1 MVLTTGRIEKDV
13 EVCSLHPKRRRCF
26 RETNLDKIFTW
37 VDASYVVHHDMKS
50 QDGSVVSMVLIVIH
64 CRSSKQKLN
73 MKSLMEARLVG
84 AGDYVPYNI

>member
-1 MVLTTGRIEKDV
+1 MTLTTETIEKDIKV
-13 EVCSLHPKRRRCF
+13 FNSTLKEKRSF
-26 RETNLDKIFTW
+26 RATNLDKIFTW
-37 VDASYVVHHDMKS
+37 VDASYSVHHEIKS

-73 MKSLMEARLVG
+73 MKSLIEARLVG